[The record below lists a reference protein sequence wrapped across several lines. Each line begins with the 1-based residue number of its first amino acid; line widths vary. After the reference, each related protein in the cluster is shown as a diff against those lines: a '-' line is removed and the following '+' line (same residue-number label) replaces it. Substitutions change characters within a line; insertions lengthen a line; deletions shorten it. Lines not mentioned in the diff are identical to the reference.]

1 MGILGRFLFLR
12 RRISNMILFIFVV
25 LSVAVVVSL
34 AEPPYAQEMK
44 NEQPAITTAPIA
56 QQANPVQTPPVR
68 PPVQPL
74 SQSQPANISPVA
86 PPAGRPAAEKKGD
99 VSFNFDDADIF
110 DVIQTVFGDIL
121 KVNYMIDPTIKGR
134 VNFRTV
140 TPVRREDV
148 LPLVGVLLKMN
159 GAGFVDDNGLYKIL
173 PLKDIP
179 GTTPQVF
186 VYPLQNTK
194 AKHIATLLQSIF
206 AGAAGPSAPGR
217 FVPEAPAAP
226 GAAPSTT
233 ASRADGTGF
242 NAGTGGLVAKETKVY
257 ADEITNALVVLAV
270 PDDYKFI
277 KETIEKL
284 DTPPRQVMI
293 EVLIAEVTLTK
304 EFQFGLEW
312 VISNSTQIKLSA
324 FSRPI
329 NLSGPIGQN
338 SNLLPTAAAAAAGF
352 PGFSYAAS
360 DVAGGVKALLTT
372 MASNDLV
379 TVLASPHIIAADN
392 LEAKIQIGSQV
403 PIATSQMTSVAT
415 SSTNGNILST
425 IQYQDVGTILKVKPQ
440 INESGI
446 VSLEVSQEVTEATTQ
461 TVLGTQQFVFTKR
474 AAQTN
479 VVASDGQTI
488 VIGGLI
494 QDNKEKNRT
503 GIPFLSSIPI
513 VGYLFGSNDSTS
525 TKTEI
530 IVLLTPHVIRNQED
544 AGRVTNDYIKRI
556 KGDTDTKDLKLNEF
570 INTDGQ
576 NTHAAG
582 DTGSKE
588 PSKSAP

>member
-1 MGILGRFLFLR
+1 MH
-12 RRISNMILFIFVV
+12 RRISKMIQLILVA
-25 LSVAVVVSL
+25 LSAAVVVTS
-34 AEPPYAQEMK
+34 AEPPYAQETT
-44 NEQPAITTAPIA
+44 NAQPAITGPVA
-56 QQANPVQTPPVR
+56 PVQAPPLT
-68 PPVQPL
+68 PPVQPP
-74 SQSQPANISPVA
+74 SQPQPEKVAPVA
-86 PPAGRPAAEKKGD
+86 PSTIRPEPEKKGD

-121 KVNYMIDPTIKGR
+121 KVNYMIDPSIKGR
-134 VNFRTV
+134 VNFRTI
-140 TPVRREDV
+140 TPVKKDDV

-173 PLKDIP
+173 PLKEIP

-206 AGAAGPSAPGR
+206 TGAAGPSAPGR
-217 FVPEAPAAP
+217 FVPEAPAGP
-226 GAAPSTT
+226 GPTPSPSTT
-233 ASRADGTGF
+233 ASNTGGTGF
-242 NAGTGGLVAKETKVY
+242 SAGTGGLVSPQTKVY
-257 ADEITNALVVLAV
+257 ADEITNSLVVLAA

-277 KETIEKL
+277 EETIKKL

-304 EFQFGLEW
+304 EFSFGLEW
-312 VISNSTQIKLSA
+312 VISNSTKLKVDP
-324 FSRPI
+324 FKRPI
-329 NLSGPIGQN
+329 DLNGQAGQNLSSLVSPLTT
-338 SNLLPTAAAAAAGF
+338 SGF
-352 PGFSYAAS
+352 TYSATN
-360 DVAGGVKALLTT
+360 VAGGIKALLNTL
-372 MASNDLV
+372 ASNDLV

-403 PIATSQMTSVAT
+403 PIATSQMSSVAT

-461 TVLGTQQFVFTKR
+461 SVLGTQQFVFTKR

-494 QDNKEKNRT
+494 QDNQTKNRT

-513 VGYLFGSNDSTS
+513 VGYLFGSNDNTS

-544 AGRVTNDYIKRI
+544 AGRVTTDYLKRV
-556 KGDTDTKDLKLNEF
+556 KGDTKGMKLNEF
-570 INTDGQ
+570 ISTEGQ
-576 NTHAAG
+576 NKHAVD

-588 PSKSAP
+588 PSKSAQ

>member
-1 MGILGRFLFLR
+1 MPRHTGEVSFLH
-12 RRISNMILFIFVV
+12 RRISKMIQLILVA
-25 LSVAVVVSL
+25 LSAAVVVTS
-34 AEPPYAQEMK
+34 AEPPYAQETT
-44 NEQPAITTAPIA
+44 NAQPAITGPVA
-56 QQANPVQTPPVR
+56 PVQAPPLT
-68 PPVQPL
+68 PPVQPP
-74 SQSQPANISPVA
+74 SQPQPEKVAPVA
-86 PPAGRPAAEKKGD
+86 PSTIRPEPEKKGD

-121 KVNYMIDPTIKGR
+121 KVNYMIDPSIKGR
-134 VNFRTV
+134 VNFRTI
-140 TPVRREDV
+140 TPVKKDDV

-173 PLKDIP
+173 PLKEIP

-206 AGAAGPSAPGR
+206 TGAAGPSAPGR
-217 FVPEAPAAP
+217 FVPEAPAGP
-226 GAAPSTT
+226 GPTPSPSTT
-233 ASRADGTGF
+233 ASNTGGTGF
-242 NAGTGGLVAKETKVY
+242 SAGTGGLVSPQTKVY
-257 ADEITNALVVLAV
+257 ADEITNSLVVLAA

-277 KETIEKL
+277 EETIKKL

-304 EFQFGLEW
+304 EFSFGLEW
-312 VISNSTQIKLSA
+312 VISNSTKLKVDP
-324 FSRPI
+324 FKRPI
-329 NLSGPIGQN
+329 DLNGQAGQNLSSLVSPLTT
-338 SNLLPTAAAAAAGF
+338 SGF
-352 PGFSYAAS
+352 TYSATN
-360 DVAGGVKALLTT
+360 VAGGIKALLNTL
-372 MASNDLV
+372 ASNDLV

-403 PIATSQMTSVAT
+403 PIATSQMSSVAT

-461 TVLGTQQFVFTKR
+461 SVLGTQQFVFTKR

-494 QDNKEKNRT
+494 QDNQTKNRT

-513 VGYLFGSNDSTS
+513 VGYLFGSNDNTS

-544 AGRVTNDYIKRI
+544 AGRVTTDYLKRV
-556 KGDTDTKDLKLNEF
+556 KGDTKGMKLNEF
-570 INTDGQ
+570 ISTEGQ
-576 NTHAAG
+576 NKHAVD

-588 PSKSAP
+588 PSKSAQ

>member
-1 MGILGRFLFLR
+1 MIQLIL
-12 RRISNMILFIFVV
+12 VA
-25 LSVAVVVSL
+25 LSAAVVVTS
-34 AEPPYAQEMK
+34 AEPPYAQETT
-44 NEQPAITTAPIA
+44 NAQPAITGPVA
-56 QQANPVQTPPVR
+56 PVQAPPLT
-68 PPVQPL
+68 PPVQPP
-74 SQSQPANISPVA
+74 SQPQPEKVAPVA
-86 PPAGRPAAEKKGD
+86 PSTIRPEPEKKGD

-121 KVNYMIDPTIKGR
+121 KVNYMIDPSIKGR
-134 VNFRTV
+134 VNFRTI
-140 TPVRREDV
+140 TPVKKDDV

-173 PLKDIP
+173 PLKEIP

-206 AGAAGPSAPGR
+206 TGAAGPSAPGR
-217 FVPEAPAAP
+217 FVPEAPAGP
-226 GAAPSTT
+226 GPTPSPSTT
-233 ASRADGTGF
+233 ASNTGGTGF
-242 NAGTGGLVAKETKVY
+242 SAGTGGLVSPQTKVY
-257 ADEITNALVVLAV
+257 ADEITNSLVVLAA

-277 KETIEKL
+277 EETIKKL

-304 EFQFGLEW
+304 EFSFGLEW
-312 VISNSTQIKLSA
+312 VISNSTKLKVDP
-324 FSRPI
+324 FKRPI
-329 NLSGPIGQN
+329 DLNGQAGQNLSSLVSPLTT
-338 SNLLPTAAAAAAGF
+338 SGF
-352 PGFSYAAS
+352 TYSATN
-360 DVAGGVKALLTT
+360 VAGGIKALLNTL
-372 MASNDLV
+372 ASNDLV

-403 PIATSQMTSVAT
+403 PIATSQMSSVAT

-461 TVLGTQQFVFTKR
+461 SVLGTQQFVFTKR

-494 QDNKEKNRT
+494 QDNQTKNRT

-513 VGYLFGSNDSTS
+513 VGYLFGSNDNTS

-544 AGRVTNDYIKRI
+544 AGRVTTDYLKRV
-556 KGDTDTKDLKLNEF
+556 KGDTKGMKLNEF
-570 INTDGQ
+570 ISTEGQ
-576 NTHAAG
+576 NKHAVD

-588 PSKSAP
+588 PSKSAQ

>member
-1 MGILGRFLFLR
+1 MR
-12 RRISNMILFIFVV
+12 RRIGNIIWLIVV
-25 LSVAVVVSL
+25 ALSAAVFFTS
-34 AEPPYAQEMK
+34 AEPPCAQETK
-44 NEQPAITTAPIA
+44 NEQPAITAPIV
-56 QQANPVQTPPVR
+56 QPANPVQAPTLTP

-74 SQSQPANISPVA
+74 SQSPPEKVSPAAPSTGQPA
-86 PPAGRPAAEKKGD
+86 AAKKAD
-99 VSFNFDDADIF
+99 VSFNFDDADVF

-121 KVNYMIDPTIKGR
+121 KVNYMVDPKIKGR
-134 VNFRTV
+134 VNFRTI
-140 TPVRREDV
+140 TPVSKDEV
-148 LPLVGVLLKMN
+148 LPLIGVLLKMD
-159 GAGFVDDNGLYKIL
+159 GAGFVDDHGLYKIL
-173 PLKDIP
+173 PLSEIP

-206 AGAAGPSAPGR
+206 TGAAGPAAPGR
-217 FVPEAPAAP
+217 FIPEAPGAP
-226 GAAPSTT
+226 GAAPGPSTT
-233 ASRADGTGF
+233 APKTEGTGF
-242 NAGTGGLVAKETKVY
+242 SAGTGGLVSKETKVY
-257 ADEITNALVVLAV
+257 ADEITNSLVVLAS

-277 KETIEKL
+277 EETIEKL

-304 EFQFGLEW
+304 DFQFGLEW
-312 VISNSTQIKLSA
+312 VLSNTTKIKTKP

-329 NLSGPIGQN
+329 DLNGQTGQN
-338 SNLLPTAAAAAAGF
+338 SNLLNATPLASGY
-352 PGFSYAAS
+352 PGFSYAAT
-360 DVAGGVKALLTT
+360 DVAGNVKALLNTL
-372 MASNDLV
+372 ASNDLV

-403 PIATSQMTSVAT
+403 PIATSQMSSVAT
-415 SSTNGNILST
+415 SSTTGNILST

-446 VSLEVSQEVTEATTQ
+446 VSLEVSQEVTEANTQ

-479 VVASDGQTI
+479 VVANDGQTI

-494 QDNKEKNRT
+494 QDNKEKNRS
-503 GIPFLSSIPI
+503 GIPFLSSIP
-513 VGYLFGSNDSTS
+513 VLGYLFGTTNNTS

-530 IVLLTPHVIRNQED
+530 IVLLTPHVIRNQKD
-544 AGRVTNDYIKRI
+544 AGRVTTDYLDRLR
-556 KGDTDTKDLKLNEF
+556 GDTKDMKLNEF
-570 INTDGQ
+570 IKTDGQ
-576 NTHAAG
+576 NTHEAG

-588 PSKSAP
+588 PSKSAQ